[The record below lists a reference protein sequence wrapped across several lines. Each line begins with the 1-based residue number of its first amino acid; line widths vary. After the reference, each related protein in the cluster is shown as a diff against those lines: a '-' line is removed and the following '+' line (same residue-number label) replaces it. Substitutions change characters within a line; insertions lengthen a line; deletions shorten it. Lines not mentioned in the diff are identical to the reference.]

1 MSRTAQAS
9 LEALLT
15 VGGRRTWE
23 APELP
28 SLNRLQPRAT
38 LVPFPTPELAA
49 TLDPGRSPLHR
60 LLDGGWEFR
69 LVDRPAAAPTAL
81 RLKRGWDTVEVPS
94 LWTMQGFERPHYTN
108 VEMPFPG
115 APPNV
120 PEDNPTGIYR
130 RSFTVPRGWRRRRI
144 VLGFG
149 GVEGV
154 LYVLVNGEPVGI
166 SKDGRTPAEFDVTDL
181 VRHGGPNELVAVVVR
196 WSDAS
201 FIEDQDQWWHAG
213 LSRDVYLYA
222 TGATHIADVFA
233 RAGLDDD
240 YLGTDSALARRV
252 GRRPGVTAAALEAR
266 LLDPGGRT
274 VATAT
279 SEGALERPVRA
290 PSRWSAETRP
300 STPWSSRSASGR
312 ESVACRVGFRRIEI
326 RDRQLLI
333 NGKPVQIQGV
343 NHHDHDDTTG
353 GCQPGADGNR
363 RAADEAVQR
372 QRRAHLPL
380 S

>member
-1 MSRTAQAS
+1 MSRTAQAA

-23 APELP
+23 TPQLP
-28 SLNRLQPRAT
+28 SLNTLQPRAT

-69 LVDRPAAAPTAL
+69 LVDRPAAAPAAL
-81 RLKRGWDTVEVPS
+81 GRKRGWDTVEVPS
-94 LWTMQGFERPHYTN
+94 LWTMQGYEKPHYTN
-108 VEMPFPG
+108 VVMPFPG

-120 PEDNPTGIYR
+120 PEENPTGIFR

-154 LYVLVNGEPVGI
+154 LYVLVNDEPVGI

-222 TGATHIADVFA
+222 TGATHIADLFA
-233 RAGLDDD
+233 RAELDDD
-240 YLGTDSALARRV
+240 YLGGRFSLAASVGGPGRWPHARGPPARFRRADGRDCHLRGSRSSSPSARRGD
-252 GRRPGVTAAALEAR
+252 GRPR
-266 LLDPGGRT
+266 
-274 VATAT
+274 
-279 SEGALERPVRA
+279 
-290 PSRWSAETRP
+290 TRP
-300 STPWSSRSASGR
+300 STPLSSRSATAVRASPAGSASAASR
-312 ESVACRVGFRRIEI
+312 YAR
-326 RDRQLLI
+326 
-333 NGKPVQIQGV
+333 
-343 NHHDHDDTTG
+343 G
-353 GCQPGADGNR
+353 GC
-363 RAADEAVQR
+363 
-372 QRRAHLPL
+372 